1 MQHYGAVFSDA
12 IQHDGLFR
20 FGHNLAHDV
29 DRLSLKALKMGQRFR
44 HSLVTSCR
52 RYCQNW
58 TQRANKTFLLPQSSL
73 FQDIFGKSQELFLC
87 ADFDVPIVR
96 NKNQRQRPL
105 RLPFPVDRRA

>member
-1 MQHYGAVFSDA
+1 MQQREWRRGGIERLARQMKHNGAVFSNT

-58 TQRANKTFLLPQSSL
+58 TPPANKTFLPRRLSR
-73 FQDIFGKSQELFLC
+73 FQDMLSKS
-87 ADFDVPIVR
+87 
-96 NKNQRQRPL
+96 
-105 RLPFPVDRRA
+105 